1 MTIRIV
7 ELLRPLA
14 GSWSSVIDAGGG
26 DIDVEAFVTLPGL
39 AVMRLD
45 PRGPGDAGVDAAETG
60 AVGPDGRTLDD
71 RALVV
76 VTAGPDQRFHG
87 DLAAAVSVIERVAP
101 GGSVLVMLGW
111 PAADLRADELA
122 QALAGVGL
130 DPEQVVGTPYARVPM
145 AVLARRT
152 RSVGAAD
159 SIDDE
164 AVLAFE
170 QAFAQVAAERLAEE
184 VTELKARLTARGDD
198 ADPLVRVA
206 ELTRERAEL
215 AASLRQAQGQL
226 RSAERKVTSLEAST
240 SMRVGRALIG
250 AAKNPRAGMKLPR
263 EAYRMWRMRGGRAGV
278 AKARGSASSAQ
289 DPSGAGEVR
298 RLVAWRGSSL
308 EPRDRLSLAGVLR
321 PATAAT
327 LGRHA
332 FVSTT
337 TPDDAAAVI
346 ERTDPDL
353 VLIETAAGGSVAGG
367 SPWAYLG
374 DPAATERERRLLRLA
389 EAAQAAGRPVV
400 LWRNTPVHLTA
411 ALDDFAARCDLVV
424 DSAPARSGGTPWS
437 IGISLAEAVDLG
449 VRADQRSAVLY
460 AGGYDPRETAP
471 RRAQLVEALRAAGEN
486 LVIRPRRGGAGVE
499 GLPDD
504 LQRFVGRELRDDE
517 YLAACRDAAVVL
529 ACPFVVA
536 RSTLGLRDDDLLALA
551 AGARLVSGANHDL
564 AALSGLDHVVTV
576 IEGLSPTSAVHS
588 AMAAGPIAGADL
600 TATLRTLFL
609 QHAVPARLRELVDLV
624 GVRADVDVDRRIAV
638 VAVPGSPIDASALV
652 EAIASQ
658 VHRPSE
664 VVVLRTHLPSD
675 RALDELTAMGV
686 RTVMRG
692 DDAGLHEMAWSVDAH
707 WLAMW
712 DPAQTSVWNP
722 THLLDLAIGAE
733 AAKAD
738 AVGIGA
744 RAGIEA
750 VDSLEGASV
759 LLRRELVLADAQSR
773 FDPHRWSRSGRKLV
787 AVGTG
792 APA

>member
-1 MTIRIV
+1 MSIRIV

-39 AVMRLD
+39 DVVRLA
-45 PRGPGDAGVDAAETG
+45 PRAPGDAGADAAETG

-87 DLAAAVSVIERVAP
+87 DLTDAVSVVERVAP

-111 PAADLRADELA
+111 PAADLQAAELA
-122 QALAGVGL
+122 HALAGAGL

-159 SIDDE
+159 SIDNE

-289 DPSGAGEVR
+289 DPSGSGEVR

-353 VLIETAAGGSVAGG
+353 VLIETAAGGIG

-400 LWRNTPVHLTA
+400 LWRNTPVHMTA

-460 AGGYDPRETAP
+460 AGGYDPRDTAP

-486 LVIRPRRGGAGVE
+486 LIIRPRRGGAGVD
-499 GLPDD
+499 GLPAD

-529 ACPFVVA
+529 GSPFVVA

-576 IEGLSPTSAVHS
+576 IEGLSPASAVHS

-609 QHAVPARLRELVDLV
+609 LHAVPARLRELVDLV
-624 GVRADVDVDRRIAV
+624 GVRANVDVDRRIAV
-638 VAVPGSPIDASALV
+638 VALPGATIDASALV

-658 VHRPSE
+658 EHRPSE
-664 VVVLRTHLPSD
+664 VVVLRTQLPSD

-686 RTVMRG
+686 RAVIRG

-707 WLAMW
+707 WLAVW
-712 DPAQTSVWNP
+712 DPAQSAAWTS

-733 AAKAD
+733 ATKAD

-759 LLRRELVLADAQSR
+759 LLRRELVLTDAQSR
-773 FDPHRWSRSGRKLV
+773 LDLHRWSRSGRKLV